1 MGQVLGVSFDLT
13 NTLDST
19 NNVTGAQDWQVTNGS
34 EDSGVA
40 GVGWNCAQ
48 NDVFRIEVVCVSCG
62 PANSTITI
70 PCAQIGQLAVM
81 NETMMLM
88 PSLFANSNGTYTIVG
103 GDEWGQTVVLHFQ
116 VSHFFAP
123 SLNGTCLKEMPANA
137 MIENFQNSTFT
148 GYNVSMPAGSISY
161 FPLGGCPSPVSPK
174 LFTVAAQNEALPKFI
189 AAEGSYT
196 YVVDPIGSL
205 NAGGTTFTSGKPASS
220 FTVVQFGYYSNQRI
234 YPCGGTYWTL
244 LELGRIQVD
253 LHINPDGS
261 YN

>member
-1 MGQVLGVSFDLT
+1 M
-13 NTLDST
+13 
-19 NNVTGAQDWQVTNGS
+19 
-34 EDSGVA
+34 A

-103 GDEWGQTVVLHFQ
+103 GDEWGQTVVMHFQ